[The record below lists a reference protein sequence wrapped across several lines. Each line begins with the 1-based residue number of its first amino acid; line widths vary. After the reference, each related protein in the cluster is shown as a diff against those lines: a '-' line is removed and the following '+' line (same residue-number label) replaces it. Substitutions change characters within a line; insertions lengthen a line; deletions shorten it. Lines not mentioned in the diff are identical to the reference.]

1 MGRGLFSGI
10 FSGTLVSG
18 IALAAASLLNDQ
30 PAGNSP
36 PVRPQIEA
44 PLAGSGDMTAGTVPA
59 GVEAMEDSPTLSATP
74 SVAAPTAEND
84 APVADTAPAVVP
96 QTGTVAADLG
106 APDGGTS
113 APLIDM
119 ENTLDPVLPTPQT
132 AAPQVPV
139 AEDDIT
145 LSTDPVQPVAP
156 MIVDDTAFDENDG
169 MVLPDPEP
177 EEFVVMDPED
187 DAPVIADEDSAS
199 TDAAVADAMIDE
211 TPGAESDA
219 TPQAPA
225 TAPAI
230 QLQGDTSTLPTADDS
245 GVIIRRPV
253 GETAPASDDTAATG
267 GDALERFAA
276 AHDNSDGKPLLSVVL
291 IDDGAMPGASA
302 ALAGLPFPV
311 TIALDPSAPDAAA
324 KMAAYRAAG
333 VEVAALINLPGGAAP
348 SDVEVAFAAYFAVLP
363 EAVLVLDNGEGG
375 LQSDIEVTRQ
385 AMEILAADG
394 RALVSVSQGLNQAM
408 REAERAQ
415 VPAAVVYR
423 DLDSEGQDARVIRRF
438 LDQAAFRARQQS
450 GVVLLGRVRPD
461 TISALILWGT
471 ANRAGQVSVAPVS
484 AVLLAQE

>member
-36 PVRPQIEA
+36 PVPPQVEA

-132 AAPQVPV
+132 AAPKVPV

-156 MIVDDTAFDENDG
+156 MIVDDAAFDENDG
-169 MVLPDPEP
+169 MVRPEPEP
-177 EEFVVMDPED
+177 EEFVVMDLGD
-187 DAPVIADEDSAS
+187 DAPVIADEYGAG
-199 TDAAVADAMIDE
+199 AAVADAMIDE

-219 TPQAPA
+219 PPQAPA
-225 TAPAI
+225 TTPAI
-230 QLQGDTSTLPTADDS
+230 QLQGDTSSLPTADDS
-245 GVIIRRPV
+245 GVIIRR
-253 GETAPASDDTAATG
+253 
-267 GDALERFAA
+267 
-276 AHDNSDGKPLLSVVL
+276 
-291 IDDGAMPGASA
+291 
-302 ALAGLPFPV
+302 
-311 TIALDPSAPDAAA
+311 
-324 KMAAYRAAG
+324 
-333 VEVAALINLPGGAAP
+333 
-348 SDVEVAFAAYFAVLP
+348 
-363 EAVLVLDNGEGG
+363 
-375 LQSDIEVTRQ
+375 Q
-385 AMEILAADG
+385 
-394 RALVSVSQGLNQAM
+394 
-408 REAERAQ
+408 
-415 VPAAVVYR
+415 
-423 DLDSEGQDARVIRRF
+423 
-438 LDQAAFRARQQS
+438 
-450 GVVLLGRVRPD
+450 
-461 TISALILWGT
+461 
-471 ANRAGQVSVAPVS
+471 
-484 AVLLAQE
+484 